1 MRKRN
6 WTLTPW
12 FIIFSVIMFAMAVV
26 SYDYSPVVFYI
37 ELGVSVLSLA
47 VVLITSLRFT
57 SYVKSTVK
65 NIVGSIKG
73 INEEYL
79 EKFSCPVAVIGR
91 QGDIVWCNSRFRK
104 AMCGGKGAE
113 GDNIKAYLS
122 GKEIDCLK
130 KGEGCDVAIDGRE
143 YTVYCRSTGE
153 GAVCEFIENTYYK
166 QITREYLASKPCV
179 AIAVFDNA
187 EDFSDNS
194 DESFSEAMLDIEVCL
209 QKWAEQYSALYKKIG
224 NNRYMIIFRDADVE
238 KMAADKFPILKT
250 IRGITINNHSA
261 SISVGLCRGY
271 NNIKESE
278 LNARKALEMAL
289 GRGGDQV
296 AVIKKD
302 NTYEF
307 FGGKV
312 AAAEKAS
319 KVRMR
324 VIANAISR
332 VVADCDKIFIM
343 GHKFSDLDCVG
354 AAIGL
359 QCIMEKT
366 FKRYPKVVSKRE
378 TSMAKQLIEYTDEKL
393 DTDIFISPEAALS
406 GLTQKS
412 LLIIVDTHLKR
423 SLESTEL
430 YEKCK
435 KVIIIDHHRKAV
447 DYINNALVFCHE
459 PSASSTCEM
468 CSEIISCLDDS
479 PLTYVQADAMLAGIT
494 LDTKNFAV
502 KTGVRT
508 FEAAAYLRKRGANT
522 LTVKGMFS
530 DNIET
535 YREKVDIVCKAHVY
549 RGCAISIAPSGD
561 GDIRLASAQAA
572 DEMLNLKGVDASFV
586 LFEDNSQ
593 INISARSYGNVNVQ
607 IIMEKLGGGGHQTM
621 AATQLKNT
629 TKELAYQQL
638 LSEID
643 NTLDDEENS

>member
-1 MRKRN
+1 
-6 WTLTPW
+6 
-12 FIIFSVIMFAMAVV
+12 
-26 SYDYSPVVFYI
+26 
-37 ELGVSVLSLA
+37 
-47 VVLITSLRFT
+47 
-57 SYVKSTVK
+57 
-65 NIVGSIKG
+65 
-73 INEEYL
+73 
-79 EKFSCPVAVIGR
+79 
-91 QGDIVWCNSRFRK
+91 
-104 AMCGGKGAE
+104 MCGGKGAE

-366 FKRYPKVVSKRE
+366 FKRHSKVVINRE

-621 AATQLKNT
+621 AATQLKTLQKSLLINSCCLKLT
-629 TKELAYQQL
+629 THLMMRK
-638 LSEID
+638 
-643 NTLDDEENS
+643 TRKKG